1 MSRMVRVSVR
11 TVLISAVGVVVVI
24 GLGMVFGL
32 SFERAAYLA
41 PVLVL
46 IAGGVAFLVVL
57 WTKVIYEGVR
67 KRSGRT
73 ATSASRSDS
82 SV

>member
-1 MSRMVRVSVR
+1 VSIR
-11 TVLISAVGVVVVI
+11 ALAISAVGVAALI
-24 GLGMVFGL
+24 GVGMAFGL

-46 IAGGVAFLVVL
+46 VAGGVAFLVVI
-57 WTKVIYEGVR
+57 WTKVIYEAAR
-67 KRSGRT
+67 RRSGS
-73 ATSASRSDS
+73 ASSSASRSDS

>member
-1 MSRMVRVSVR
+1 VTLRAVAISAAGVA
-11 TVLISAVGVVVVI
+11 VLIGVG
-24 GLGMVFGL
+24 MAFGL

-46 IAGGVAFLVVL
+46 IAGGVAFLLIL
-57 WTKVIYEGVR
+57 WTKVIYEAVR
-67 KRSGRT
+67 RRSRSA

>member
-1 MSRMVRVSVR
+1 VSRMLSVSVR
-11 TVLISAVGVVVVI
+11 TVLIAAVGVAVLI
-24 GLGMVFGL
+24 GVGMALGL

-46 IAGGVAFLVVL
+46 IAGGIAFLVVL
-57 WTKVIYEGVR
+57 WTKVIYEATR

>member
-1 MSRMVRVSVR
+1 MSVR
-11 TVLISAVGVVVVI
+11 ALAVSAAGVVVLIVV
-24 GLGMVFGL
+24 GMAFGL

-57 WTKVIYEGVR
+57 WTKVVYEAWQRRGGSAV
-67 KRSGRT
+67 S
-73 ATSASRSDS
+73 SASRSDS
-82 SV
+82 SL

>member
-1 MSRMVRVSVR
+1 VSLRNLAISAAGVA
-11 TVLISAVGVVVVI
+11 VLIVVGMLV
-24 GLGMVFGL
+24 GL

-57 WTKVIYEGVR
+57 WTKVIYEAAR
-67 KRSGRT
+67 KRSDSAAR
-73 ATSASRSDS
+73 SASSSDS

>member
-1 MSRMVRVSVR
+1 MLRVSVR
-11 TVLISAVGVVVVI
+11 TVLISAVGVAVLIAV
-24 GLGMVFGL
+24 GMAFGL

-46 IAGGVAFLVVL
+46 IAGGIAFLVVL
-57 WTKVIYEGVR
+57 WTKVIYEAAR
-67 KRSGRT
+67 KRSDRT

>member
-1 MSRMVRVSVR
+1 MLCVSVR
-11 TVLISAVGVVVVI
+11 TVLIAAVGVAVLI
-24 GLGMVFGL
+24 GVGMALGL

-46 IAGGVAFLVVL
+46 IAGGIAFLVVL
-57 WTKVIYEGVR
+57 WTKVIYEATR

>member
-1 MSRMVRVSVR
+1 MSIRALGISAAAVV
-11 TVLISAVGVVVVI
+11 VLIA
-24 GLGMVFGL
+24 LGMAFGL

-57 WTKVIYEGVR
+57 WTKVIYEAVR
-67 KRSGRT
+67 RRGGR
-73 ATSASRSDS
+73 AASSASRSDS
-82 SV
+82 SL